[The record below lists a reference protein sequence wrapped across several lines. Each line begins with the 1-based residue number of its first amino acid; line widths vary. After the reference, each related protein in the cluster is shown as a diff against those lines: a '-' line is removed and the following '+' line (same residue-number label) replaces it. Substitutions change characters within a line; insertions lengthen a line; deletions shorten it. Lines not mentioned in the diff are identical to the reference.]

1 MSSAEAPIQAI
12 VFAHGDIAAALVA
25 AVEDITGIEGAL
37 VPLTNDTGSASVLR
51 QRVLD
56 VLEPGPTIV
65 FTDLKNSSCSFTASG
80 VAAEDQAV
88 AVVCGTNLPML
99 LDFVFH
105 RDLPLDELV
114 TRLVHNGR
122 DGVAALLGEG
132 KGEQ

>member
-1 MSSAEAPIQAI
+1 MRAI

-25 AVEDITGIEGAL
+25 AVEDITGIKGAL

-56 VLEPGPTIV
+56 VLTPGPTIV

-88 AVVCGTNLPML
+88 VVVCGTNLPML

-105 RDLPLDELV
+105 RDLPLEELIPRV
-114 TRLVHNGR
+114 VRHGR
-122 DGVAALLGEG
+122 DGVAALMGEG
-132 KGEQ
+132 KGDR